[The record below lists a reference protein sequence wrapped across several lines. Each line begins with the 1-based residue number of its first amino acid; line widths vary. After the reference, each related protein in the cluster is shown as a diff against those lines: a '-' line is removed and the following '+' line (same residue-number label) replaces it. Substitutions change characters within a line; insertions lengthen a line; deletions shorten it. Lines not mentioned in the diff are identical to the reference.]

1 MIFGAN
7 FVYAAESNSARNA
20 VLQIRKEI
28 DSHKVS
34 IQSKNS
40 ELFKLAP
47 EEIAE
52 ADFKNYDTSSVLL
65 GTDLYEF
72 AARSVSNDIKGKDGT
87 INTLAQNEY
96 KVHSTIKYGKYPSIF
111 NSDTVIKTSG
121 GKRATLVADYSDD
134 VPSYQIV
141 KNVENLYVENIDFEN
156 FPMIKFE
163 NCDNII
169 FNNCSFTD
177 FENNGIVFRDCSNIA
192 ILNSKFTNC
201 GNQILGMIFQTRSKA
216 AKTNAKFLWSKSHS
230 TKSQNS
236 TNFTF
241 CGNSFSDGSNSGY
254 IMRIVGDTHT
264 PAENVLIE
272 NCTFENS
279 CGKTISFVGDVD
291 DYVIRNNTIN
301 NSVWGAIDYW
311 TPTVSGKYADVI
323 ENNVCKNIGFG
334 KPSVN
339 DTNAL
344 TSGVGC
350 AAIFAG
356 MGTSLPNTIVK
367 NNVVQNCVETGIEGP
382 YELVYH
388 NTVKN
393 TGENSVAR
401 YTGSTEA
408 IYIKPTT
415 EFEQKYIGNTIET
428 RGLRC
433 FSSYSN
439 RDDEYKGIYI
449 LNNSMNLKNTDA
461 SIACNYTRSDIE
473 INCKKIKKIVIENNT
488 GMMKD
493 KKSVNIYTDKGYVMD
508 YFSIHNPCMIG
519 SVPEKA
525 RYCFNINNN

>member
-1 MIFGAN
+1 MKKITALLTVLMMCMTFGAD
-7 FVYAAESNSARNA
+7 FVYAADSNSSRNA

-28 DSHKVS
+28 DSHKS
-34 IQSKNS
+34 NIQSKNG
-40 ELFKLAP
+40 ELFKLTP

-72 AARSVSNDIKGKDGT
+72 SAGSVSNDIKGKDGT
-87 INTLAQNEY
+87 INTLAPNEY

-121 GKRATLVADYSDD
+121 GKRATFVADYSDD

-201 GNQILGMIFQTRSKA
+201 GNQI
-216 AKTNAKFLWSKSHS
+216 
-230 TKSQNS
+230 
-236 TNFTF
+236 
-241 CGNSFSDGSNSGY
+241 SDSSNSGY
-254 IMRIVGDTHT
+254 SIRIVGDAQSPT
-264 PAENVLIE
+264 ENVLVE
-272 NCTFENS
+272 NCTFESS
-279 CGKTISFVGDVD
+279 CGKTISFVG
-291 DYVIRNNTIN
+291 N
-301 NSVWGAIDYW
+301 
-311 TPTVSGKYADVI
+311 VI

-408 IYIKPTT
+408 IYIKLTT

-449 LNNSMNLKNTDA
+449 LNNSVNLENTDA